1 MTTTIKPLAFTAKER
16 KEIKSS
22 LDARA
27 LTYVET
33 LEQIAR
39 EADILMQAHDNVSKS
54 RVQLGRM
61 LNVVNFMA

>member
-1 MTTTIKPLAFTAKER
+1 MAITAKPLTFTALER
-16 KEIKSS
+16 KEIKAS
-22 LDARA
+22 LEPRA

-39 EADILMQAHDNVSKS
+39 EADLLMQAHEGVSKS

-61 LNVVNFMA
+61 LSVVNFMA